1 MTAAEAVPAPSEWR
15 EGWKIV
21 LGCSLG
27 SATGVILLFFTFS
40 LFVLP
45 IMAELGLSRGEMG
58 VIQSLIIAGALGAPL
73 LGRLTDLWGFKPVF
87 ALSAMLVVAIELT
100 LALFGRSGLHL
111 ALGVALLGFVGVG
124 TTALTVTRPVNAHF
138 DRFRGRALGLV
149 VVGVSITTMLVPLLL
164 QGVME
169 AYGWRGAMIALAAIA
184 GGIGLPAVLLLVPPE
199 HKAAVDPAIPRARTD
214 WSFLRTRDFWLMT
227 GANMI
232 AGVATAGFVG
242 QLSPIV
248 QEEGLSAAVGALALS
263 VFAVGQFVGRLG
275 GGWLLDRYDPR
286 RVAVLLILI
295 PSSGFLFLIGSSGM
309 ALVVLLAAGLIG
321 LQQGGELDV
330 FAYFTARRFGMA
342 RYGTVYGALNG
353 FGWIGNA
360 AGVAGVGLL
369 HDRFGSYL
377 PAQIAATVALVIA
390 AALVS
395 QFRLPPDAAVEP
407 KATEA

>member
-1 MTAAEAVPAPSEWR
+1 M
-15 EGWKIV
+15 

-45 IMAELGLSRGEMG
+45 IMAELDLTRGEMG
-58 VIQSLIIAGALGAPL
+58 VIQSLIVLGALGAPL

-87 ALSAMLVVAIELT
+87 ALSALCVVAIELG
-100 LALFGRSGLHL
+100 LALFATSWTHM
-111 ALGVALLGFVGVG
+111 AFGVALLGFVGVG

-138 DRFRGRALGLV
+138 DTFRGRALGLV
-149 VVGVSITTMLVPLLL
+149 VVGVSITTMLVPILL
-164 QGVME
+164 QAVME
-169 AYGWRGAMIALAAIA
+169 VWGWRGAMIALAGIA

-199 HKAAVDPAIPRARTD
+199 IKAARDPAIPRPKPD

-227 GANMI
+227 GTNTV

-263 VFAVGQFVGRLG
+263 VFAAGQFVGRLG
-275 GGWLLDRYDPR
+275 GGWLLDRYNPV

-295 PSSGFLFLIGSSGM
+295 PSSGFLFLIGSSGS

-342 RYGTVYGALNG
+342 RYGTVYGAMSG

-360 AGVAGVGLL
+360 AGVVAVGLL
-369 HDRFGSYL
+369 HDRYGSYL
-377 PAQIAATVALVIA
+377 PGQVAATVLLVLS

-395 QFRLPPDAAVEP
+395 QFRLPPPANAQP
-407 KATEA
+407 Q

>member
-1 MTAAEAVPAPSEWR
+1 M
-15 EGWKIV
+15 

-40 LFVLP
+40 LFILP
-45 IMAELGLSRGEMG
+45 IMAELGLSRGDMG
-58 VIQSLIIAGALGAPL
+58 AIQSLIIAGALGAPL

-87 ALSAMLVVAIELT
+87 ALSASCVVAIELG
-100 LALFGRSGLHL
+100 LALFGQSGTHM
-111 ALGVALLGFVGVG
+111 AIGVALLGFVGVG

-138 DRFRGRALGLV
+138 DTYRGRALGLV
-149 VVGVSITTMLVPLLL
+149 VVGVSITTMLVPILL
-164 QGVME
+164 QAVMD
-169 AYGWRGAMIALAAIA
+169 AYGWRGGMIALAGIA
-184 GGIGLPAVLLLVPPE
+184 GGVGLPAVLLLVPPE
-199 HKAAVDPAIPRARTD
+199 RKAVADPAVPRPRPD

-248 QEEGLSAAVGALALS
+248 QEEGLSAAIGAVALS
-263 VFAVGQFVGRLG
+263 AFAAGQFVGRLG
-275 GGWLLDRYDPR
+275 GGWLLDRYNPL

-309 ALVVLLAAGLIG
+309 ALVVLLAAALIG

-330 FAYFTARRFGMA
+330 FAFFTARRFGMA

-360 AGVAGVGLL
+360 AGVIGVGLL

-377 PAQIAATVALVIA
+377 PGQVVATILLVLS

-395 QFRLPPDAAVEP
+395 QFRLTAGEP